1 MDGMTPKLWLPAR
14 RDGRLVNAM
23 SVDVEDYFHAQAL
36 GIGRHRWDRMEARV
50 ENNTRRILDLLDEAK
65 VSATFFVL
73 GWVAQRHPGL
83 VRHIVGAG
91 HELASHGWDH
101 SRVDSQTPEQFRA
114 DIRRSKALLEQTAG
128 VPVHGY
134 RAATF
139 SISHRTP
146 WAFSVLAEEG
156 FAYSSSVY
164 PVRHD
169 YYGMPDAPR
178 FAFHPLGG
186 TAFEE
191 YPMTSVR
198 VGNRN
203 LPCGGGGYFRL
214 LPYAFS
220 HWAMQRINTHDR
232 QPCIFYFHP
241 WEIDSAQPRQSGLPL
256 KSRLRHYTN
265 LDRMERRVRR
275 LLGDFAWD
283 RIDRVL
289 LDAPVPS
296 H

>member
-1 MDGMTPKLWLPAR
+1 MDGMMPKLWLPAR
-14 RDGRLVNAM
+14 REGRLVNAM

-36 GIGRHRWDRMEARV
+36 SIDRHRWDRMEARV
-50 ENNTRRILDLLDEAK
+50 ENNTHRILDMLDEAK
-65 VSATFFVL
+65 VSASFFVL
-73 GWVAQRHPGL
+73 GWVAQRFPGL
-83 VRHIVGAG
+83 VRNIVDAG

-101 SRVDSQTPEQFRA
+101 SRVDSQTPDQFRA
-114 DIRRSKALLEQTAG
+114 DIRRSKALLEQIAG
-128 VPVHGY
+128 IAVRGY

-146 WAFSVLAEEG
+146 WAFTVLAEEG
-156 FAYSSSVY
+156 FAYSSSIY

-169 YYGMPDAPR
+169 YYGMPAAPR
-178 FAFHPLGG
+178 FAFHPLGDTG
-186 TAFEE
+186 FDE
-191 YPMTSVR
+191 YPMTSLR
-198 VGNRN
+198 VARRN
-203 LPCGGGGYFRL
+203 LPCSGGGYFRL

-220 HWAMQRINTHDR
+220 QWAMRRINGHDR

-241 WEIDSAQPRQSGLPL
+241 WEIDAGQPRQGGLPL

-265 LDRMERRVRR
+265 LDRMERRLRR
-275 LLGDFAWD
+275 LLADFAWD

-289 LDAPVPS
+289 LDVPVVS